1 MHIRTMYIGL
11 RDSWNGDFTI
21 RFYRNGS
28 WSEVVSMAD
37 VRAVGTDDSSEVVAD
52 IAGSAVIGVA
62 KTHDP
67 RLFFRQIPVGLETT
81 STWAFEI
88 SASSPTRLEIASFV
102 FDVTIATGGNTRSRT
117 PFRSDI

>member
-1 MHIRTMYIGL
+1 MYIGMK
-11 RDSWNGDFTI
+11 DSWNGDFSI

-28 WSEVVSMAD
+28 WSEVITMID
-37 VRAVGTDDSSEVVAD
+37 VRAVGTDDGSEIVND
-52 IAGSAVIGVA
+52 IAGSAVIGTA

-88 SASSPTRLEIASFV
+88 SATSPTRLNIASFV
-102 FDVTIATGGNTRSRT
+102 FDITVATQGNPRSRT
-117 PFRSDI
+117 PFRDDI